1 METINVEGLPEP
13 VARALEAMV
22 QAVREQLAKDQK
34 KAPSGLPVWSGA
46 VIGSLTRDEIIYDD
60 VA

>member
-1 METINVEGLPEP
+1 MKTINVEALPEP

-22 QAVREQLAKDQK
+22 QALREQLAKDQK
-34 KAPSGLPVWSGA
+34 KAPRKLPVWSGT
-46 VIGSLTRDEIIYDD
+46 VIGSLTREEIYDD